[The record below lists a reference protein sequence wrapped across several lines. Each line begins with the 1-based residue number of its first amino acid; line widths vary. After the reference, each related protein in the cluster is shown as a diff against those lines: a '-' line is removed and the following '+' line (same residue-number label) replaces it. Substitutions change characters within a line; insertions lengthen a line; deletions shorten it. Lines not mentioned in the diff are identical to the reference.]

1 MKLIIVCAGKIR
13 EKWIK
18 DGLNEYLKRLSRFCT
33 TEIREVPDA
42 PDTIPVEQ
50 ALEREGSAMLSQI
63 KPSQVVWL
71 MDLAGESMSSEAFSA
86 ELIRAFEKGGAEI
99 VFVIGGSNGFSPEII
114 ARADRRINFS
124 KMTFTHAMARL
135 ILLEQCYR
143 AFKIAGGERYHK

>member
-13 EKWIK
+13 EQWIK
-18 DGLNEYLKRLSRFCT
+18 DGMNEYRKRLSRFCT

-50 ALEREGSAMLSQI
+50 ALEREGTAMLSQI
-63 KPSQVVWL
+63 KPSQIVWL
-71 MDLAGESMSSEAFSA
+71 MDLAGDPMTSEGFSL
-86 ELIRAFEKGGAEI
+86 ELSRAFEKGGAEL
-99 VFVIGGSNGFSPEII
+99 VFVIGGSNGISPEII
-114 ARADRRINFS
+114 ARADRRVNFS

>member
-13 EKWIK
+13 EQWIK

-63 KPSQVVWL
+63 KPSSVVWL
-71 MDLAGESMSSEAFSA
+71 MDLAGEPMTSEVFSA
-86 ELIRAFEKGGAEI
+86 ELIRAFEKGGAEL
-99 VFVIGGSNGFSPEII
+99 VFVIGGSNGISPEVV

-124 KMTFTHAMARL
+124 KMTFTHAMARI